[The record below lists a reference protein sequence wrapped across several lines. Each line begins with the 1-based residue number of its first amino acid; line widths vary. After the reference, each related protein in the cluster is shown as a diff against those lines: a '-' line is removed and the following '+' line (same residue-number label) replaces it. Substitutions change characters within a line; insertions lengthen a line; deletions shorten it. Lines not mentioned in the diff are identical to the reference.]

1 MGLFTNGLFGGGGF
15 GGLGMGGS
23 QLFGTA
29 PAVTG
34 QMTGGQA
41 FQSGM
46 TSDQLLGAMNS
57 STPGQVQGLYNQYG
71 ATEFGNA
78 AAGLGGAD
86 QARVGSFMGSN
97 PSMFNG
103 AGSNVATMQGGS
115 PASQGMMTGSGEQ
128 VNNMARTGLLGYI
141 GVNNV
146 QNANEGMDIMEE
158 QQDLYTRQ
166 ANEDYAND
174 QATQQLNF

>member
-1 MGLFTNGLFGGGGF
+1 
-15 GGLGMGGS
+15 
-23 QLFGTA
+23 
-29 PAVTG
+29 
-34 QMTGGQA
+34 
-41 FQSGM
+41 
-46 TSDQLLGAMNS
+46 
-57 STPGQVQGLYNQYG
+57 
-71 ATEFGNA
+71 
-78 AAGLGGAD
+78 
-86 QARVGSFMGSN
+86 MGSN

-146 QNANEGMDIMEE
+146 QNANEGMDIMNE

-174 QATQQLNF
+174 QETEKLNF